1 MEGLVEAGNI
11 GRVNRVRGERRPGRL
26 ARGETVVAPI
36 QMDDSDE
43 HLAKEDA
50 EVERL
55 KGHLGELE
63 EELAAVKAK
72 LGAATA
78 ENAEY
83 KETLEMHD
91 DLFDHYGKT
100 KDVEEFANLCST
112 WKGKA
117 KAFDAQVEP
126 AKKMME
132 ENSALKAQLASER
145 QKVVDAEARASKSGA
160 AVASAGSSASSADK
174 ARYEQALRDLEAAR
188 SKVAGLEKQLKQRD
202 AECADLR
209 SRLSVATAA
218 AASSGSA
225 AGVAAG
231 GEDDPLVEMVER
243 LLKDM
248 EQMAQESEE
257 YLAQVEKEFPS
268 LTAASPK
275 APSEHTDSDDEPIR
289 PVKVVPP
296 AAAQPAAKPAAKP
309 AVPSA
314 TAPTPPAAKPAYQGQ
329 PLAKPTGQAPS
340 ASQPSAGLSSAKP
353 AASAAI
359 AQQTAKAPAVPVAPA
374 SQEQQKP
381 TPSSTASWKR

>member
-1 MEGLVEAGNI
+1 MESGNI

-26 ARGETVVAPI
+26 PRGETVVAPI
-36 QMDDSDE
+36 QLDDSDE
-43 HLAKEDA
+43 HPTKEDA
-50 EVERL
+50 EVERF
-55 KGHLGELE
+55 KGHISELE

-78 ENAEY
+78 ENAEF

-188 SKVAGLEKQLKQRD
+188 SKVASLEKQLKQKD
-202 AECADLR
+202 SECADLR

-218 AASSGSA
+218 AASSSSA
-225 AGVAAG
+225 SGVTAG

-275 APSEHTDSDDEPIR
+275 APSEPTDSDDEPIR
-289 PVKVVPP
+289 PIKVAPQTASQLP
-296 AAAQPAAKPAAKP
+296 AKPAVSSSTAPTQPAAKPA
-309 AVPSA
+309 S
-314 TAPTPPAAKPAYQGQ
+314 QGQ
-329 PLAKPTGQAPS
+329 PTAKSTGQPPSAPQPS
-340 ASQPSAGLSSAKP
+340 ASLSGAKP
-353 AASAAI
+353 SVSTAT
-359 AQQTAKAPAVPVAPA
+359 AQQAAKAPAVTLAPT

-381 TPSSTASWKR
+381 ASSSTASWKR